1 LLKIFQYQR
10 SFGGLFLMRICAL
23 RENKKNNNGWVV
35 SAKSD
40 GREMRAEKAQLEEWR
55 QREQLVVENIGLS

>member
-1 LLKIFQYQR
+1 
-10 SFGGLFLMRICAL
+10 MRICAL